1 MPGKMDWAAFGLP
14 LDKGENGPVMVIEQM
29 ERQVP
34 TCGLNESVGEAKQRA
49 KKLGFQ
55 ICVVVNEQGVVSGV
69 IGKNAWEKDSD
80 ITVESVMDP
89 RPTTLRPSYLVE
101 DAKELVMKTSRDAI
115 ITSSDGRLMGLFRG

>member
-1 MPGKMDWAAFGLP
+1 MDWAAFGLP

-55 ICVVVNEQGVVSGV
+55 ICVVMNEQGVVSGV

-80 ITVESVMDP
+80 ITVESVMEP
-89 RPTTLRPSYLVE
+89 GPTTLRPSYSVE
-101 DAKELVMKTSRDAI
+101 DAKDLVMKSSRDAI
-115 ITSSDGRLMGLFRG
+115 ITSSDGRLLGLFTGHSR